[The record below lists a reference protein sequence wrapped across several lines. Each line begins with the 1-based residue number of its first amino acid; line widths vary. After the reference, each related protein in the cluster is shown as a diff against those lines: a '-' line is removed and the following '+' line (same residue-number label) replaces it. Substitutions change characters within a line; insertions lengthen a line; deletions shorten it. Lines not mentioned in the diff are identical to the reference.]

1 MFINVEET
9 PNPNTLKF
17 IPEKDISVDRSYIF
31 KKTDDLK
38 SNDLLKNLFDIDGVE
53 SILIDSGFIS
63 VTKDNSSSWA
73 VLRTIL
79 TSKIG
84 TFLEKNNYVIDLTF
98 NKEKVSDNKKP
109 LTDIEK
115 SIVELLETRV
125 KPVVASHG
133 GEISFNSF
141 KNGTVY
147 LELKG
152 SCAGC
157 PSSTATLKM
166 GIENMLKHYHKD
178 IKEAQKEIIQCSK
191 LLHNVLYRLLFFFI

>member
-38 SNDLLKNLFDIDGVE
+38 NKVFLKDLFSIDGVE
-53 SILIDSGFIS
+53 SILIDPGFIS

-84 TFLEKNNYVIDLTF
+84 AFLEKNNNVIDLTF
-98 NKEKVSDNKKP
+98 KNEKVSDNKKS

-178 IKEAQKEIIQCSK
+178 IKEVVEI
-191 LLHNVLYRLLFFFI
+191 N

>member
-17 IPEKDISVDRSYIF
+17 IPEKNISVDKSFIF

-38 SNDLLKNLFDIDGVE
+38 KNDFLKNLFDIEGVE

-63 VTKDNSSSWA
+63 VTKDNSSSWE

-84 TFLEKNNYVIDLTF
+84 VFLEKNNYVIDLTL
-98 NKEKVSDNKKP
+98 NNEKVSYNKKP
-109 LTDIEK
+109 LTEIEK
-115 SIVELLETRV
+115 SIIELLETRV

-133 GEISFNSF
+133 GEISFDSF
-141 KNGTVY
+141 KNGIVY

-166 GIENMLKHYHKD
+166 GIENMLKHYIPEVQEVRPVD
-178 IKEAQKEIIQCSK
+178 A
-191 LLHNVLYRLLFFFI
+191 

>member
-17 IPEKDISVDRSYIF
+17 IPEKDMSVDRSYIF
-31 KKTDDLK
+31 KKTDDIK
-38 SNDLLKNLFDIDGVE
+38 NNNFLKNLFDIDGVE
-53 SILIDSGFIS
+53 SILIDSAFIS
-63 VTKDNSSSWA
+63 VTKDNNSSWA

-84 TFLEKNNYVIDLTF
+84 VLLEKNNYVIDLTL
-98 NKEKVSDNKKP
+98 NNEKVSDNKKL

-133 GEISFNSF
+133 GEISFKSF

-178 IKEAQKEIIQCSK
+178 IKEVVEI
-191 LLHNVLYRLLFFFI
+191 N

>member
-9 PNPNTLKF
+9 PNPNTFKF
-17 IPEKDISVDRSYIF
+17 IPEKNISVDKSYIF
-31 KKTDDLK
+31 KRTDDFK
-38 SNDLLKNLFDIDGVE
+38 NNDFLKNLFDVDGVE
-53 SILIDSGFIS
+53 SILIDTGFIS
-63 VTKDNSSSWA
+63 VTKNNSSSWD
-73 VLRTIL
+73 VLRTVL

-84 TFLEKNNYVIDLTF
+84 AFLEKNNYVIDLNLIDHKINN
-98 NKEKVSDNKKP
+98 NKRS
-109 LTDIEK
+109 LTDLEK
-115 SIVELLETRV
+115 SIIELLETRV

-141 KNGTVY
+141 KNGVVY

-178 IKEAQKEIIQCSK
+178 IKEVVE
-191 LLHNVLYRLLFFFI
+191 VG

>member
-9 PNPNTLKF
+9 PNPNTFKF
-17 IPEKDISVDRSYIF
+17 IPEKNISVDRSYIF
-31 KKTDDLK
+31 KRTDDIR
-38 SNDLLKNLFDIDGVE
+38 NNEFLKNLFDIEGVE
-53 SILIDSGFIS
+53 SILVDSAFIS
-63 VTKDNSSSWA
+63 VTKDHDTSWE
-73 VLRTIL
+73 VLLTIL

-84 TFLEKNNYVIDLTF
+84 SFLEQNNYVIDLNF
-98 NKEKVSDNKKP
+98 NNEKVNDYKKP

-115 SIVELLETRV
+115 SIIELLETRV

-133 GEISFNSF
+133 GEISFDSF
-141 KNGTVY
+141 KNGIVY

-178 IKEAQKEIIQCSK
+178 IKEVVEI
-191 LLHNVLYRLLFFFI
+191 N

>member
-38 SNDLLKNLFDIDGVE
+38 NNDFLKDLFDIDGVE

-84 TFLEKNNYVIDLTF
+84 VFLEKNNYVIDLTL
-98 NKEKVSDNKKP
+98 NSEKVSANKKS
-109 LTDIEK
+109 LNEIEK

-178 IKEAQKEIIQCSK
+178 IKEVVEI
-191 LLHNVLYRLLFFFI
+191 N

>member
-31 KKTDDLK
+31 KKTDDFKNNDFLK
-38 SNDLLKNLFDIDGVE
+38 DLFDIDGVE

-84 TFLEKNNYVIDLTF
+84 VFLEKNNYVIDLNLNNET
-98 NKEKVSDNKKP
+98 VSDNKKP
-109 LTDIEK
+109 LNEIEK

-141 KNGTVY
+141 RNGTVY

-178 IKEAQKEIIQCSK
+178 IKEVVEIS
-191 LLHNVLYRLLFFFI
+191 

>member
-38 SNDLLKNLFDIDGVE
+38 NNDFLKDLFDIDGVE

-84 TFLEKNNYVIDLTF
+84 VFLEKNNYVIDLTS
-98 NKEKVSDNKKP
+98 NNEKVNDKKKP
-109 LTDIEK
+109 LNETEK
-115 SIVELLETRV
+115 MKIR
-125 KPVVASHG
+125 
-133 GEISFNSF
+133 
-141 KNGTVY
+141 
-147 LELKG
+147 
-152 SCAGC
+152 
-157 PSSTATLKM
+157 
-166 GIENMLKHYHKD
+166 
-178 IKEAQKEIIQCSK
+178 
-191 LLHNVLYRLLFFFI
+191 

>member
-17 IPEKDISVDRSYIF
+17 IPEKDMSVDRSCLF

-38 SNDLLKNLFDIDGVE
+38 SNDFLKNLFDIDGVE

-84 TFLEKNNYVIDLTF
+84 VFLEKNNYVIYLTL
-98 NKEKVSDNKKP
+98 NYENVSDNKKHFN
-109 LTDIEK
+109 DIEK
-115 SIVELLETRV
+115 YKKEQSLLDPELRYENNILKTLIKMEKENLIRS
-125 KPVVASHG
+125 KR
-133 GEISFNSF
+133 F
-141 KNGTVY
+141 KIN
-147 LELKG
+147 K
-152 SCAGC
+152 
-157 PSSTATLKM
+157 
-166 GIENMLKHYHKD
+166 N
-178 IKEAQKEIIQCSK
+178 
-191 LLHNVLYRLLFFFI
+191 N

>member
-38 SNDLLKNLFDIDGVE
+38 NNDFLKNLFDIDGVE
-53 SILIDSGFIS
+53 SILIDPGFIS

-84 TFLEKNNYVIDLTF
+84 VFLEKNNYAIDLTLS
-98 NKEKVSDNKKP
+98 N
-109 LTDIEK
+109 
-115 SIVELLETRV
+115 ELI
-125 KPVVASHG
+125 H
-133 GEISFNSF
+133 
-141 KNGTVY
+141 
-147 LELKG
+147 
-152 SCAGC
+152 
-157 PSSTATLKM
+157 SSESL
-166 GIENMLKHYHKD
+166 
-178 IKEAQKEIIQCSK
+178 K
-191 LLHNVLYRLLFFFI
+191 LL

>member
-38 SNDLLKNLFDIDGVE
+38 NNDFLKNLFDIDGVE

-63 VTKDNSSSWA
+63 ITKDNSSSWT

-84 TFLEKNNYVIDLTF
+84 VFLEKNNYVIDLAS
-98 NKEKVSDNKKP
+98 NNEKVNENKKP

-115 SIVELLETRV
+115 SIVELLEIRV

-178 IKEAQKEIIQCSK
+178 IKEVVEI
-191 LLHNVLYRLLFFFI
+191 N

>member
-17 IPEKDISVDRSYIF
+17 IPEKDMSVDRSYIF

-38 SNDLLKNLFDIDGVE
+38 NNNFLTNLFDTDGVE

-63 VTKDNSSSWA
+63 VTKDNSSTWG

-84 TFLEKNNYVIDLTF
+84 AFLEKNNNVIDLTF
-98 NKEKVSDNKKP
+98 KDEKVSDNKKS

-178 IKEAQKEIIQCSK
+178 IKEVVEI
-191 LLHNVLYRLLFFFI
+191 N

>member
-38 SNDLLKNLFDIDGVE
+38 NNDFLKDLFDIDGVE

-84 TFLEKNNYVIDLTF
+84 VFLEKNNYVIDLNLNNET
-98 NKEKVSDNKKP
+98 VSDNKKP
-109 LTDIEK
+109 LNEIEK

-141 KNGTVY
+141 RNGTVY

-178 IKEAQKEIIQCSK
+178 IKEVVEI
-191 LLHNVLYRLLFFFI
+191 N

>member
-31 KKTDDLK
+31 KKTDDFKNNDFLK
-38 SNDLLKNLFDIDGVE
+38 DLFDIDGVE

-84 TFLEKNNYVIDLTF
+84 VFLEKNNYVIDLNLNNET
-98 NKEKVSDNKKP
+98 VSDNKKP
-109 LTDIEK
+109 LNEIEK

-141 KNGTVY
+141 RNGTVY

-178 IKEAQKEIIQCSK
+178 IKEVVEI
-191 LLHNVLYRLLFFFI
+191 N

>member
-1 MFINVEET
+1 MMFINVEET

-38 SNDLLKNLFDIDGVE
+38 NNDFLQGLFDIDGVE

-84 TFLEKNNYVIDLTF
+84 VFLEKNNYVIDL
-98 NKEKVSDNKKP
+98 NLNNEKISDNKKT

-178 IKEAQKEIIQCSK
+178 IKEVVEI
-191 LLHNVLYRLLFFFI
+191 N

>member
-17 IPEKDISVDRSYIF
+17 IPEKDINVDRSYIF

-38 SNDLLKNLFDIDGVE
+38 NNDFLKNLFDIDGVE

-84 TFLEKNNYVIDLTF
+84 VFLEKNNYVIDLSLS
-98 NKEKVSDNKKP
+98 NEKVNENKKS
-109 LTDIEK
+109 LTDTEK

-178 IKEAQKEIIQCSK
+178 IKEVVEI
-191 LLHNVLYRLLFFFI
+191 N

>member
-9 PNPNTLKF
+9 PNPNTFKF
-17 IPEKDISVDRSYIF
+17 IPEKNISVDRSYIF
-31 KKTDDLK
+31 KRTDDIK
-38 SNDLLKNLFDIDGVE
+38 NNKFLKNLFDIEGVE
-53 SILIDSGFIS
+53 SILINQAFIS
-63 VTKDNSSSWA
+63 VTKDNDSSWE

-84 TFLEKNNYVIDLTF
+84 AFLEQNNYVIDLTL
-98 NKEKVSDNKKP
+98 NNEKVNDYKKP

-115 SIVELLETRV
+115 SIIELLETRV

-133 GEISFNSF
+133 GEISFDSF
-141 KNGTVY
+141 KNGIVY

-178 IKEAQKEIIQCSK
+178 IKEVVEI
-191 LLHNVLYRLLFFFI
+191 N

>member
-31 KKTDDLK
+31 KKTDDFKNNDFLK
-38 SNDLLKNLFDIDGVE
+38 DLFDIDGVE

-84 TFLEKNNYVIDLTF
+84 VFLEKNNYVIDLNL
-98 NKEKVSDNKKP
+98 NKETVSDNKKP
-109 LTDIEK
+109 LNEIEK

-141 KNGTVY
+141 RNGTVY

-178 IKEAQKEIIQCSK
+178 IKEVVEI
-191 LLHNVLYRLLFFFI
+191 N

>member
-38 SNDLLKNLFDIDGVE
+38 NNNLLKDLFDIDGVE
-53 SILIDSGFIS
+53 SILIDSDFIS
-63 VTKDNSSSWA
+63 VTKDISSSWA

-84 TFLEKNNYVIDLTF
+84 AFLEKNNYVIDLTL
-98 NKEKVSDNKKP
+98 NNETVSDNKKP
-109 LTDIEK
+109 LNEIEK

-157 PSSTATLKM
+157 PSSTATLKL

-178 IKEAQKEIIQCSK
+178 IKEVVEI
-191 LLHNVLYRLLFFFI
+191 N

>member
-9 PNPNTLKF
+9 PNPNTFKF
-17 IPEKDISVDRSYIF
+17 IPEKNISVDKSYIF
-31 KKTDDLK
+31 KRTDDFQ
-38 SNDLLKNLFDIDGVE
+38 NNYFLKNLFDTEGVE
-53 SILIDSGFIS
+53 SILIDTGFIS
-63 VTKDNSSSWA
+63 VTKDNSSSWDA
-73 VLRTIL
+73 LRTIL

-84 TFLEKNNYVIDLTF
+84 TFLEKNNYVINLALT
-98 NKEKVSDNKKP
+98 NEKVSENKKP

-115 SIVELLETRV
+115 SIIELLETRV

-133 GEISFNSF
+133 GEISFDSF
-141 KNGTVY
+141 KDGIVY

-178 IKEAQKEIIQCSK
+178 IKEVVE
-191 LLHNVLYRLLFFFI
+191 VG

>member
-17 IPEKDISVDRSYIF
+17 VPEKDMSVDRSYIF
-31 KKTDDLK
+31 KKTDDFK
-38 SNDLLKNLFDIDGVE
+38 NNDFLKNLFDIDGVE

-63 VTKDNSSSWA
+63 ITKDNSSSWE

-84 TFLEKNNYVIDLTF
+84 VFLEKNNYVIDLTL
-98 NKEKVSDNKKP
+98 NNEKDRENKKP
-109 LTDIEK
+109 LTDLEK
-115 SIVELLETRV
+115 NISEILETRV

-133 GEISFNSF
+133 GEISFHSF
-141 KNGTVY
+141 KDGVVY

-166 GIENMLKHYHKD
+166 GIENMLKHYHEE
-178 IKEAQKEIIQCSK
+178 IKEVVEVS
-191 LLHNVLYRLLFFFI
+191 

>member
-38 SNDLLKNLFDIDGVE
+38 NNDFLKDLFDVDGVE

-63 VTKDNSSSWA
+63 VTKNNGSSWA

-84 TFLEKNNYVIDLTF
+84 VFLEKNNYVIDLTL
-98 NKEKVSDNKKP
+98 NKEKVNDNKKP
-109 LTDIEK
+109 LTDTEK

-178 IKEAQKEIIQCSK
+178 IKEVVEI
-191 LLHNVLYRLLFFFI
+191 N

>member
-17 IPEKDISVDRSYIF
+17 IPEKNISVDRSYIF

-38 SNDLLKNLFDIDGVE
+38 NNDFLNNLFGIDGVE

-63 VTKDNSSSWA
+63 VTKDHSSSWA

-84 TFLEKNNYVIDLTF
+84 VFLEKNNHMIDLNF
-98 NKEKVSDNKKP
+98 NNEKVIDNKKT
-109 LTDIEK
+109 LTEIEK
-115 SIVELLETRV
+115 SIIEILETRV

-178 IKEAQKEIIQCSK
+178 IKEVVEI
-191 LLHNVLYRLLFFFI
+191 N

>member
-9 PNPNTLKF
+9 PNPNTFKF
-17 IPEKDISVDRSYIF
+17 IPEKNISVDKSYIF
-31 KKTDDLK
+31 KRTDDFK
-38 SNDLLKNLFDIDGVE
+38 NNDFLKNLFGVDGVE
-53 SILIDSGFIS
+53 SILIDTGFIS
-63 VTKDNSSSWA
+63 VTKNNSSSWD
-73 VLRTIL
+73 VLRTVL

-84 TFLEKNNYVIDLTF
+84 AFLEKNNYVIDL
-98 NKEKVSDNKKP
+98 NLIDHKINNNQRP
-109 LTDIEK
+109 LTDLEK
-115 SIVELLETRV
+115 SIIELIETRV

-141 KNGTVY
+141 KNGVVY

-178 IKEAQKEIIQCSK
+178 IKE
-191 LLHNVLYRLLFFFI
+191 VV

>member
-17 IPEKDISVDRSYIF
+17 IPEKDMSVDRSYLF

-84 TFLEKNNYVIDLTF
+84 VFLEKNNYVIDLTL
-98 NKEKVSDNKKP
+98 NNEKVSDNKKA

-178 IKEAQKEIIQCSK
+178 IKEVVEINQ
-191 LLHNVLYRLLFFFI
+191 L

>member
-17 IPEKDISVDRSYIF
+17 IPEKDISVDKSYIF

-38 SNDLLKNLFDIDGVE
+38 NNEFLKDLFDIDAVE
-53 SILIDSGFIS
+53 SILIDSSFIS
-63 VTKDNSSSWA
+63 VTKDNSSSWE

-84 TFLEKNNYVIDLTF
+84 VFLEKNNYVIDLTL
-98 NKEKVSDNKKP
+98 NSEKVSDNKKS
-109 LTDIEK
+109 LNEIEK

-178 IKEAQKEIIQCSK
+178 IKEVVEI
-191 LLHNVLYRLLFFFI
+191 N

>member
-17 IPEKDISVDRSYIF
+17 IPEKDMSVDRSYLF

-38 SNDLLKNLFDIDGVE
+38 NNNFLTNLFDTDGVE

-63 VTKDNSSSWA
+63 VTKDNSSTWE

-84 TFLEKNNYVIDLTF
+84 AFLEKNNNVIDLTF
-98 NKEKVSDNKKP
+98 KNEKVSDNKKS

-178 IKEAQKEIIQCSK
+178 IKEVVEI
-191 LLHNVLYRLLFFFI
+191 N

>member
-1 MFINVEET
+1 MMFINVEET

-38 SNDLLKNLFDIDGVE
+38 NNDFLKDLFDVDGVE

-84 TFLEKNNYVIDLTF
+84 VFLEKNNYVIDLTLS
-98 NKEKVSDNKKP
+98 NEKVIENKKS

-115 SIVELLETRV
+115 SIIADIINLL
-125 KPVVASHG
+125 
-133 GEISFNSF
+133 
-141 KNGTVY
+141 
-147 LELKG
+147 
-152 SCAGC
+152 
-157 PSSTATLKM
+157 
-166 GIENMLKHYHKD
+166 
-178 IKEAQKEIIQCSK
+178 IIGMS
-191 LLHNVLYRLLFFFI
+191 LVLYGFVSFCF